1 MTNSWKVSWNKDK
14 YDYKKLVD
22 DFKQDKISIIDQS
35 KGMAKMVNLPSI
47 GDSVFI
53 SCNKQKIFKC
63 KVMTNFTAYK
73 EPIDNIY
80 LKSDNRTHTANN
92 TYLKI
97 KILQYY
103 EVSEIFSGN
112 QRTWT
117 KLKNIL

>member
-1 MTNSWKVSWNKDK
+1 
-14 YDYKKLVD
+14 
-22 DFKQDKISIIDQS
+22 
-35 KGMAKMVNLPSI
+35 MVNLPSI

-63 KVMTNFTAYK
+63 KVMSNFTTYK

-80 LKSDNRTHTANN
+80 LISDNRIHTTNN
-92 TYLKI
+92 TYLKM
-97 KILQYY
+97 LQYY